1 MEISKHFLVVTM
13 SFLFLSLVVAD
24 LNVNH
29 NIKKSIPPIPPIP
42 LRNLKVTTKTF
53 DSPPLQLPHTNLNF
67 GMLPKGPV
75 PPSEPSKSPKKP
87 PPFRH

>member
-29 NIKKSIPPIPPIP
+29 NIKKSIPPIP

-53 DSPPLQLPHTNLNF
+53 DSPPLLPHTNLNF